1 MDIYGVTIG
10 NIFIVD
16 DLIYMFIVFVGNNEL
31 PYNHIILPVTSQYIV
46 FIYHP
51 LINIKET
58 FIQDFI

>member
-31 PYNHIILPVTSQYIV
+31 PYNHTILPVTSQYIV